1 MTINLF
7 RQFLQQFGHKEK
19 GTELDNGGTL
29 DPNFLDLIQNL
40 VSDWNNEVNEASQ
53 KDRNL
58 NPTKAKL
65 TFTGGNDT
73 YHQQLPYKSL
83 HSRGFAVDITLDA
96 EWHPRFEALL
106 VKQEDKYKPDLYVK
120 NEYKNP
126 SGAATAGHFHIQYKG
141 DPKAIPTGS
150 ASVNWVYA
158 PPPPVQQVDFP
169 IIDQTFGTTIT
180 GQKTDINSLLHLKD
194 GNNAKQNNHG
204 GSQILINSD
213 RLIFNART
221 NYLMLF
227 GQEGIAIS
235 SQGNVN
241 IDADDA
247 VTIYGEDGVFIGVP
261 GKGQSLA
268 EGGGNTK
275 APSTKADPTIDNDYE
290 PLVLGNKLVN
300 VIEDLLIILKNATIL
315 TPSGKAYFRD
325 DTMYE
330 LAAIQSRLPEMLST
344 YAYIDGLSHEG
355 VDPAPTPPTSTA
367 QQPTNTTSTA
377 VTTNTT
383 AQPNTPSNALKNLTD
398 FYNTTNLY

>member
-19 GTELDNGGTL
+19 GTELDNGGAL

-40 VSDWNNEVNEASQ
+40 VSDWNNITAPITGT
-53 KDRNL
+53 L
-58 NPTKAKL
+58 L
-65 TFTGGNDT
+65 FTGGNDH
-73 YHQQLPYKSL
+73 YHQDLPYPSL
-83 HSRGFAVDITLDA
+83 HSRGFAVDITLDSKYHA
-96 EWHPRFEALL
+96 QFETLL
-106 VKQEDKYKPDLYVK
+106 NNYVAKTPGLYTI

-300 VIEDLLIILKNATIL
+300 IIEDLLIVIKNATIL

-344 YAYIDGLSHEG
+344 YAYIDGLSHES

-383 AQPNTPSNALKNLTD
+383 AQPNAPSNALKNLTD